1 MGMGPNT
8 NKFYMQLALKKYFEE
23 KGYQTLVV
31 GSNELST
38 LFGVP
43 MLPSSMFENISFRQ
57 KILILNQYIC
67 EKAKEYRPDIIISCQ
82 VGLCLMIVMLIT
94 DLEKFL

>member
-1 MGMGPNT
+1 
-8 NKFYMQLALKKYFEE
+8 MQLALKKYFEE

-57 KILILNQYIC
+57 KNINFKSVYL
-67 EKAKEYRPDIIISCQ
+67 
-82 VGLCLMIVMLIT
+82 
-94 DLEKFL
+94 